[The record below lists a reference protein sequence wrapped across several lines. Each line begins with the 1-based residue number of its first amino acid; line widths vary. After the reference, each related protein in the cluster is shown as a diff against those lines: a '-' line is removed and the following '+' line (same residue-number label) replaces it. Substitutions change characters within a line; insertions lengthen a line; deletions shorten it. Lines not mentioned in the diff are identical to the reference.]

1 MVKKVAVIA
10 LDPRASAFYG
20 KQVQEL
26 FGGIREGEF
35 IQCERRNDFQYGAG
49 GSVSHV
55 NRRI

>member
-26 FGGIREGEF
+26 FG
-35 IQCERRNDFQYGAG
+35 DT
-49 GSVSHV
+49 
-55 NRRI
+55 

>member
-26 FGGIREGEF
+26 FGEYVRVNSYSVREGT
-35 IQCERRNDFQYGAG
+35 ISNNKA
-49 GSVSHV
+49 
-55 NRRI
+55 